1 MLTESCLTL
10 SHHGL
15 WPAMLLCPWDSPGK
29 NTGVDCHAL
38 LQQIFPTQGSNLCLL
53 RLLHWQ
59 AGSLTVAPPGKVPK
73 SNDWCPH
80 KRGSETQTEGAVEEV
95 KIGVIKSRITR
106 GHQELEE
113 ARKHSSQEPSE
124 RAQSQGHWLLASRT
138 VRLSLSIV

>member
-1 MLTESCLTL
+1 MLTESCPTRC
-10 SHHGL
+10 HHGL

-59 AGSLTVAPPGKVPK
+59 AGSLTLAPPGKVPK

-80 KRGSETQTEGAVEEV
+80 KKRGSETQTEGGVEEV

-106 GHQELEE
+106 GHQKLKRQGSILPKSLQRE
-113 ARKHSSQEPSE
+113 HSPEDTGSWPPEP
-124 RAQSQGHWLLASRT
+124 
-138 VRLSLSIV
+138 